1 MSDLLNDS
9 ATAVKVR
16 DKILAELHPDEQ
28 VFYAAEGQVTEP
40 TPAPSRPNDFNLFA
54 GAIIVTNERLLVAEA
69 KMLGGARFWS
79 LPWADVNEIGRYP
92 DGAVGYKK
100 TLKQGV
106 QWPLWKV
113 QIWEGKSYKTPLDA
127 KALDILAMSS
137 KEAFDAVSQ
146 AALASRVEDASSAYE
161 ELKRRRAEQ

>member
-9 ATAVKVR
+9 ATAVKLR
-16 DKILAELHPDEQ
+16 DRILADLHQGEQ
-28 VFYAAEGQVTEP
+28 VFYAAEGIVMEP
-40 TPAPSRPNDFNLFA
+40 TGSGPSDFYLYG
-54 GAIIVTNERLLVAEA
+54 GAIIVTNERLLLAEA
-69 KMLGGARFWS
+69 KMMGRAALTS
-79 LPWADVNEIGRYP
+79 LLWEDVDEIGRYP

-100 TLKQGV
+100 KLKQGV
-106 QWPLWKV
+106 SRPLWKA

-161 ELKRRRAEQ
+161 ELKRRREQQ

>member
-16 DKILAELHPDEQ
+16 DKILAELRPDEQ

-40 TPAPSRPNDFNLFA
+40 TGGGPGDFNLYV

-69 KMLGGARFWS
+69 KMLGGARFLS

-92 DGAVGYKK
+92 DGTVGYKK
-100 TLKQGV
+100 ELKQGV
-106 QWPLWKV
+106 RWPLWKV
-113 QIWEGKSYKTPLDA
+113 QMWEGKSFKTPVDT
-127 KALDILAMSS
+127 KGLDILAMSS
-137 KEAFDAVSQ
+137 KEAYDAVSQ
-146 AALASRVEDASSAYE
+146 AALASRVDEASSAYE
-161 ELKRRRAEQ
+161 ELKRRREQQ